1 MEIVG
6 MAHCEI
12 GIVQTEIEKQILTNI
27 MAVDANCNTWHKYVE
42 AIREEGPLKEM
53 SILLT
58 FISWRDFDLFR
69 VF

>member
-27 MAVDANCNTWHKYVE
+27 MAADAKWNTWHNLSE
-42 AIREEGPLKEM
+42 R
-53 SILLT
+53 
-58 FISWRDFDLFR
+58 RDH
-69 VF
+69 